1 METTRRFLDSFM
13 ATKSILIRLGND
25 EAKYYKNKRLVVLS
39 KKLEEIDKSGQE
51 SNIHFS
57 KNEMKIMDIFY
68 NVYIDATTYSAAD
81 KMTQDLYN
89 YIHER
94 FYQVD
99 SDEYDEQLAC
109 LCETGECCRKC
120 CNHPGEVCVW
130 NSRRCI
136 EDDDNSMMNWTFGA
150 GNWGRS

>member
-1 METTRRFLDSFM
+1 M
-13 ATKSILIRLGND
+13 ATKSILIRLGKD

-51 SNIHFS
+51 SNTHFS

-68 NVYIDATTYSAAD
+68 NVYTDATTYSAAD

-99 SDEYDEQLAC
+99 DGEQLTC

-120 CNHPGEVCVW
+120 CKHPGEVCFW
-130 NSRRCI
+130 NSRRYI
-136 EDDDNSMMNWTFGA
+136 NNDDDDVSLMNWTFGI
-150 GNWGRS
+150 GSWRC